1 MIWLVMV
8 ATTTT
13 IALGQ
18 HGHGRGQDRDR
29 DHREHRGDRE
39 ERMVR
44 TLDLTDEQQEAIE
57 DLRVAHAKAV
67 KADQDALRLKM
78 VQLRSETTEESP
90 NKSDIDQLTDEIG
103 ALQTNLL
110 KARVSHKM
118 EVRAILD
125 DEQKIKF
132 DQMHRK
138 RLHRG
143 GRDW

>member
-1 MIWLVMV
+1 ML
-8 ATTTT
+8 AATTT
-13 IALGQ
+13 IAVAQ
-18 HGHGRGQDRDR
+18 HGHGRERDRDR
-29 DHREHRGDRE
+29 DHRGPHGDRRE
-39 ERMVR
+39 MMVR
-44 TLDLTDEQQEAIE
+44 ALELTDEQQEAIE

-78 VQLRSETTEESP
+78 VQLQSETTEESP

-118 EVRAILD
+118 EVRAVLD

-138 RLHRG
+138 RQHRG